1 MRYSRTQI
9 NEILDEYVHR
19 EQDRMIL
26 SVYLTDRPTSLERLA
41 EKCNVSIS
49 TVQRAIDRNSFL
61 WKYLPDFEW

>member
-1 MRYSRTQI
+1 MHYSRT
-9 NEILDEYVHR
+9 EILNVLNEYVHR

-26 SVYLTDRPTSLERLA
+26 TVYLADRPTSLERLA
-41 EKCNVSIS
+41 EKCDVSIS

>member
-1 MRYSRTQI
+1 MHYSRT
-9 NEILDEYVHR
+9 EILNVLNEYVHR

-26 SVYLTDRPTSLERLA
+26 TVYLAGRPTSLERLA
-41 EKCNVSIS
+41 EKCDVSIS

>member
-26 SVYLTDRPTSLERLA
+26 SVYMTDRPTSLERLA
-41 EKCNVSIS
+41 EKCDVSIS
-49 TVQRAIDRNSFL
+49 PVQRAIDRNSFL